1 MAKGKRGG
9 FNITPP
15 EQLLSATFRGVIE
28 RSKVDPK
35 LIQDIVVGN
44 ALQPAAGQV
53 TSRMAQLLADIPD
66 STSLMAINRQ
76 CSSGLQ
82 ACMNIAESIIA
93 GRIDIGIGAGVES
106 MSMFDMQGI
115 VDPEKLY
122 EGVFEHPVARNCLM
136 PMGITSEVR
145 TDNLHNIYRMSR
157 RLMELPGKCKINQLC
172 NLMPKLTKHRRM
184 GGLKMKLLQLKLK

>member
-15 EQLLSATFRGVIE
+15 EQLLCATFRGVID
-28 RSKVDPK
+28 RSKIDPK
-35 LIQDIVVGN
+35 LIEDIVVGN

-82 ACMNIAESIIA
+82 ACMNVAESIIA

-115 VDPEKLY
+115 VDPDKLY
-122 EGVFEHPVARNCLM
+122 EGIFEHPVARNCLM
-136 PMGITSEVR
+136 PMGITSEVMNQR
-145 TDNLHNIYRMSR
+145 ENITCIHIECR
-157 RLMELPGKCKINQLC
+157 RDLRNHPVNARSIGSLIPCQSSQ
-172 NLMPKLTKHRRM
+172 
-184 GGLKMKLLQLKLK
+184 GLEKWMV

>member
-1 MAKGKRGG
+1 M
-9 FNITPP
+9 TPP
-15 EQLLSATFRGVIE
+15 EQLLSATFRGVID

-35 LIQDIVVGN
+35 LIGDIVVGN

-53 TSRMAQLLADIPD
+53 TARMAQLLADIPD

-106 MSMFDMQGI
+106 MSMFDMQAI
-115 VDPEKLY
+115 VDPDKLY

-136 PMGITSEVR
+136 PMGITSEVSEFR
-145 TDNLHNIYRMSR
+145 FTYNIIRMSL
-157 RLMELPGKCKINQLC
+157 RLMALPEKCKINWQW
-172 NLMPKLTKHRRM
+172 NLMPKL
-184 GGLKMKLLQLKLK
+184 LKLRKMAGLRMK

>member
-15 EQLLSATFRGVIE
+15 EQLLSATFRGVID
-28 RSKVDPK
+28 RSKIDPK
-35 LIQDIVVGN
+35 LIEDIVVGN

-66 STSLMAINRQ
+66 STSLMAVNRQ

-82 ACMNIAESIIA
+82 ACLNIAESIIA

-115 VDPEKLY
+115 VDPDKLY
-122 EGVFEHPVARNCLM
+122 EGIFEHPVARNCLM
-136 PMGITSEVR
+136 PMGITSEVMIFDLR
-145 TDNLHNIYRMSR
+145 ILY
-157 RLMELPGKCKINQLC
+157 
-172 NLMPKLTKHRRM
+172 
-184 GGLKMKLLQLKLK
+184 LQNVAETYEITR